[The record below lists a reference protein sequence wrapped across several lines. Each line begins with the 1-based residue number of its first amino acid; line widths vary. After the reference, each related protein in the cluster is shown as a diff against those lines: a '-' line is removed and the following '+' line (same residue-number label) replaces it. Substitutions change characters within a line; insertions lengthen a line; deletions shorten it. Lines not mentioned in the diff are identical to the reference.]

1 MSQATTEPQGTG
13 TTTETQGAGATG
25 AQTTTEPQGT
35 QPQGASQET
44 LEAKAARLERELS
57 DARREAAK
65 DRVNA
70 KATAA
75 QEASE
80 KTKNDLVA
88 SILGTLGLTP
98 DGKKVPTVDDL
109 TGALTTVQAENRTL
123 KLKETV
129 REVAPT
135 TGADPSKLFLHTGFL
150 SAVAALEPGDTA
162 GVKKAVED
170 ALKEYPYLAAGQASA
185 GKSGTDMSG
194 GSGEGAKSITEQI
207 SILEAAGKYDEAR
220 RLKGRMLL
228 QM

>member
-1 MSQATTEPQGTG
+1 MSQTSTEAQGTG
-13 TTTETQGAGATG
+13 TTETQSGTTGTETQGP
-25 AQTTTEPQGT
+25 PQGT
-35 QPQGASQET
+35 QTTGTET
-44 LEAKAARLERELS
+44 PEAMVARLTAELAS
-57 DARREAAK
+57 VRKEAAK

-70 KATAA
+70 KTTAA
-75 QEASE
+75 TEAAAATE
-80 KTKNDLVA
+80 TALVA
-88 SILGTLGLTP
+88 KLLGALGIAP

-109 TGALTTVQAENRTL
+109 TGELTNTKAENRTL

-129 REVAPT
+129 RDVAPAA
-135 TGADPSKLFLHTGFL
+135 GADPSKLFLHTGFL
-150 SAVAALEPGDTA
+150 GAVAALEPGDTA

-170 ALKEYPYLAAGQASA
+170 ALKEYPYLAAGQAPA